1 MDARVKP
8 RMTKNYLSQRV
19 MRPLLR
25 SSSVI
30 VSIRSRQG
38 SGFSPDQVANAS
50 GTPDVRQPDCAR
62 CCGPE

>member
-25 SSSVI
+25 SSGVM
-30 VSIRSRQG
+30 VSIRSD
-38 SGFSPDQVANAS
+38 FSPDQV
-50 GTPDVRQPDCAR
+50 GER
-62 CCGPE
+62 